1 MKWGNRSASFRWADD
16 KKRQPDVL
24 IPIGQSKKE
33 QLLKEKVAVRERFL
47 L

>member
-24 IPIGQSKKE
+24 IPIRQSKKKR
-33 QLLKEKVAVRERFL
+33 LLKEKVAVQDRFL